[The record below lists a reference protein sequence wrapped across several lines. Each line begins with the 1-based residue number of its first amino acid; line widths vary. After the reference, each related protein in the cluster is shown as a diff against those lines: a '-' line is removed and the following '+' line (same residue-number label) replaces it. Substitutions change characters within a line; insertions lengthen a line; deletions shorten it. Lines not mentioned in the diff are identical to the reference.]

1 MATVPAMQE
10 VALVASGLIIG
21 AIIGLTGVGGG
32 SLMTPLLI
40 LGFGVTPA
48 TAVGTDLLFAAI
60 TKFGGTLKLAL
71 SRQVAWRAVAALC
84 AGAIPA
90 TLLTTVSI
98 QWLGPSSPETES
110 LIRHVLGGALF
121 FTAIASL
128 YKVAVSR
135 HASTAALQTDHAA
148 PRHWALPTLFGAA
161 IGVIVTLTSVGAGAI
176 GVAVLLLIYPHLAP
190 KRVVAVDLAYA
201 VPLTA
206 IAGLGHA
213 HLGNVDWHLLTL
225 LVSGS
230 LPGIWLGSRLLGY
243 LNPLVTRGIL
253 STLLAAVGIKL
264 MAW

>member
-1 MATVPAMQE
+1 MQE

-135 HASTAALQTDHAA
+135 HASTAALQIDHAT

-230 LPGIWLGSRLLGY
+230 LLGIWLGSRLLGY